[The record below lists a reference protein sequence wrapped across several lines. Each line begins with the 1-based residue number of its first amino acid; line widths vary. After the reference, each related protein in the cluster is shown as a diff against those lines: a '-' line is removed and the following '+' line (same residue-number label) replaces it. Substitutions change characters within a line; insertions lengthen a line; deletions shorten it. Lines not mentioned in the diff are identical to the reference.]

1 MAGKV
6 YITEYG
12 DVRAAMAFEPPIATQ
27 TITTGGSSTP
37 SSFFNA
43 NTKLIRVHAATIVS
57 VLVGTAPVA
66 DTDSPRM
73 AAGQTEYFHLP
84 TNASQYKLAAID
96 NT

>member
-12 DVRAAMAFEPPIATQ
+12 DVRAAMAFEPPITTQ
-27 TITTGGSSTP
+27 TITTGGTSTQSSA
-37 SSFFNA
+37 FNA

-57 VLVGTAPVA
+57 ALVGTNPTA
-66 DTDSPRM
+66 DTNSPRF

-84 TNASQYKLAAID
+84 TNGSQYKIAAID